1 MIQLNEKTTVPL
13 WSIIAFIPT
22 FIGAAFWISLI
33 AYKVETNQKDI
44 ADLKIRDKIQSEEIT
59 RIKDSTLDLLNKIQV
74 DIAVIKAQVGKVN
87 KWTT

>member
-13 WSIIAFIPT
+13 WAIIAFIPA
-22 FIGAAFWISLI
+22 FIGAAFWISLV

-59 RIKDSTLDLLNKIQV
+59 RMKDSTLDLLNKIQV
-74 DIAVIKAQVGKVN
+74 DIAVIKAQVGKAN
-87 KWTT
+87 R

>member
-44 ADLKIRDKIQSEEIT
+44 ASLKIKDEAFVIELSKVR
-59 RIKDSTLDLLNKIQV
+59 DSTIDLLSKIQV
-74 DIAVIKAQVGKVN
+74 DVAVIKAQLSINRTAPK
-87 KWTT
+87 